1 MIGEGKVSRV
11 KDQLAYMIASLNRQL
26 EGELEE
32 RLRPGGVPIE
42 QFRIL
47 EVLDAAEPLAMGEIA
62 TQSLIEA
69 PTLTKIIDKMVAEGL
84 VYRAPDPNDR
94 RRVLILTAA
103 GGKALFKRLRG
114 VSTAQEQRLVEMLQS
129 EKAAELKTLLRSMMA
144 N

>member
-1 MIGEGKVSRV
+1 MRM
-11 KDQLAYMIASLNRQL
+11 KDQLAYMIASINRQL
-26 EGELEE
+26 EAELEE

-42 QFRIL
+42 QYRIL
-47 EVLDAAEPLAMGEIA
+47 EVLDASEPAAMGEIA

-94 RRVLILTAA
+94 RRVLILTAP

-114 VSTAQEQRLVEMLQS
+114 VSSAQEQRIVDLLEGD
-129 EKAAELKTLLRSMMA
+129 KAAKLRDLLKELIQ
-144 N
+144 

>member
-1 MIGEGKVSRV
+1 MAQTRM
-11 KDQLAYMIASLNRQL
+11 KDQLAYMIASINRQL
-26 EGELEE
+26 EDELEE

-42 QFRIL
+42 QYRIL
-47 EVLDAAEPLAMGEIA
+47 EVLDASEPAAMGEIA
-62 TQSLIEA
+62 QQSLIEA

-114 VSTAQEQRLVEMLQS
+114 VSTAQEQRIVDLLEG
-129 EKAAELKTLLRSMMA
+129 EKAAALRSLLKELIQ
-144 N
+144 

>member
-1 MIGEGKVSRV
+1 MSRV

-47 EVLDAAEPLAMGEIA
+47 EVLDASEPLAMGEIA
-62 TQSLIEA
+62 SQSLIEA
-69 PTLTKIIDKMVAEGL
+69 PTLTKIIDRMVAEGL

-129 EKAAELKTLLRSMMA
+129 EKAAELKSLLRSMMA